1 MYMTISLAFLAPI
14 LVKAAVDARLPRGI
28 GVGRLFDAPV
38 VRSRQHQMLG
48 LAHWPLAAR
57 LYPVDLDRTTSR
69 PDSINGHTDAKG
81 RRSLY
86 KRLSERRAQSIEGYG
101 VDNLGQTASNPR
113 RLRDQE
119 PQVFAIP
126 NFRNTPKWQLW

>member
-1 MYMTISLAFLAPI
+1 MISGHQSHRACWDSRIGLWQPDYTRWISIGL
-14 LVKAAVDARLPRGI
+14 LRDRLDQWTY
-28 GVGRLFDAPV
+28 GR
-38 VRSRQHQMLG
+38 QE
-48 LAHWPLAAR
+48 
-57 LYPVDLDRTTSR
+57 
-69 PDSINGHTDAKG
+69 

-86 KRLSERRAQSIEGYG
+86 KWLSERRAQSIEGYG